1 MSRGRAA
8 AVDRIRHMIKAADS
22 IRSYTKRGR
31 NAFDADSTIRDA
43 ILYQL
48 IVIGE
53 AAKAATAADGTIV
66 DEVPTVEWS
75 LWAKMR
81 DRITHQYWAT
91 DHEIVWSTATN
102 DVDALRE
109 TLLKALVSL

>member
-1 MSRGRAA
+1 VSKGRTY
-8 AVDRIRHMIKAADS
+8 AVERIKHMIAATKT
-22 IRSYTKRGR
+22 IGGYTKRGR
-31 NAFDADSTIRDA
+31 AAFDSDSTIRDA

-53 AAKAATAADGTIV
+53 ASKATVAADETIAG
-66 DEVPTVEWS
+66 EVPMVEWS

-91 DHEIVWSTATN
+91 DNEIVWLTATH
-102 DVDALRE
+102 DVEELRVE
-109 TLLKALVSL
+109 LTKALVRL